1 VSFAPGAAAPAGG
14 TTKGA
19 TDGAAGGGD
28 RPRRDAA
35 RLVLGLAAAVV
46 LAVVTHEVAVL
57 VVVAALVVMVMLHEL
72 GHFLAAKASGMKV
85 TEFYLGFGPRLWSVR
100 RGETTYGVKAIPAG
114 GYVRIPGMT
123 MLESVDPVDEPR
135 SYRQAS
141 FPRRLAVGL
150 AGSAMHVVQ
159 AFVLLW
165 AAFSFAG
172 VPTATAPKVVAL
184 LPFVGAPS
192 PARAAGLRPGDVIV
206 SVDGKRL
213 HGFEPLAAAIEASPG
228 RPVTL
233 GVERAGRLVEV
244 RVVPTDGRR
253 VRWRVG
259 GVTTTPYPGSGPP
272 VGVIGVQFSTEAV
285 ETVGP
290 VAAVVRA
297 GAELGR
303 VVGATGEGIAQVFSL
318 HGLLGIVHDVAHA
331 TRPAPAAPASSSA
344 SAEPLSIVGA
354 VQVGAQALRQNVTE
368 LLFLLVEINVF
379 VGLVN
384 LFPLLPLDGGHV
396 AIAVYER
403 LRSRHGRRYHADV
416 AKLLPVT
423 YAFVTFILLLGLSLV
438 YLNIVHPARLPGG

>member
-1 VSFAPGAAAPAGG
+1 MSSVPGATAA
-14 TTKGA
+14 T
-19 TDGAAGGGD
+19 GGGPGGSSGGGE

-35 RLVLGLAAAVV
+35 RLLVILALAVV
-46 LAVVTHEVAVL
+46 LALVTHEVAVL
-57 VVVAALVVMVMLHEL
+57 VVIAALVVMVMLHEL

-85 TEFYLGFGPRLWSVR
+85 TEFYLGFGPRLWSFR

-150 AGSAMHVVQ
+150 AGSAMHFVQ
-159 AFVLLW
+159 AFLLLW

-172 VPTATAPKVVAL
+172 VPMATAPKVVAL

-192 PARAAGLRPGDVIV
+192 PAEAAGLRPGDVIV
-206 SVDGKRL
+206 SVDGRRL
-213 HGFEPLAAAIEASPG
+213 HGFEELAAAIEASPG
-228 RPVTL
+228 RPVVL
-233 GVERAGRLVEV
+233 GVERGGRRREV
-244 RVVPTDGRR
+244 RVVPANGRR

-259 GVTTTPYPGSGPP
+259 GVTATPYPGSGPP

-285 ETVGP
+285 RTANP
-290 VAAVVRA
+290 LSAVVRA
-297 GAELGR
+297 TGELGT
-303 VVGATGEGIAQVFSL
+303 VVAATGEGIAQVFSL
-318 HGLLGIVHDVAHA
+318 HGLLGIAHDVAHA
-331 TRPAPAAPASSSA
+331 TRPAPSAGASSS
-344 SAEPLSIVGA
+344 SSPEPLSIVGA

-423 YAFVTFILLLGLSLV
+423 YAFVAFILVLGLSLV